1 MKTSLMLA
9 DQFRR
14 YPTLQQWQIARNH
27 GRVILSQNTPNHE
40 IIVYQLKDFFVE
52 TWQNLNNQMLD
63 SLVTYKT
70 TQLLEK
76 HAEAINID
84 DLYR

>member
-1 MKTSLMLA
+1 MA
-9 DQFRR
+9 NRQ
-14 YPTLQQWQIARNH
+14 
-27 GRVILSQNTPNHE
+27 GRVILSKNTPNHE
-40 IIVYQLKDFFVE
+40 IMVYQLEDFFVE

-63 SLVTYKT
+63 SLVTYQT

-84 DLYR
+84 DLYH